1 MARKPRVE
9 YEGAIYHVMSR
20 GDHGEEVYRNEAD
33 NEVFL
38 DTLDEA
44 CGRTG
49 WLIHGFVLIKN
60 HYHCIC
66 VLRGDRNGYWLTE
79 HWMDWV
85 LGMTRRVALPT
96 ADISGG
102 GQKKQCPIGGIVEVL
117 NGRESERGGHL
128 DRKNSG
134 NALQSLWRLL

>member
-49 WLIHGFVLIKN
+49 WVIHGFVLMKN
-60 HYHCIC
+60 H
-66 VLRGDRNGYWLTE
+66 
-79 HWMDWV
+79 
-85 LGMTRRVALPT
+85 
-96 ADISGG
+96 
-102 GQKKQCPIGGIVEVL
+102 
-117 NGRESERGGHL
+117 
-128 DRKNSG
+128 
-134 NALQSLWRLL
+134 